1 MDYCQVSIQIK
12 LLETL
17 VYVVWTKFIW
27 NILYLICGIC
37 VLHKIY
43 SNLQVGSNVANM
55 ISHSSSRRMRME
67 SPLTSI
73 VNWVWYWHIYLNCF
87 AETFQDGYVSVSQRW
102 RSKKFRFYCFSNE
115 TTITQVTKKCLHIFV
130 LRRTLNWHSWVQQIT
145 FKVKFSFIK

>member
-1 MDYCQVSIQIK
+1 VDYCQASIQIK

-27 NILYLICGIC
+27 NILYLVCGIC

-73 VNWVWYWHIYLNCF
+73 VNWVWYWHIYLIFF
-87 AETFQDGYVSVSQRW
+87 AETSQDGDVSVSQRW

-115 TTITQVTKKCLHIFV
+115 TTITQVTKKCLFLYFV
-130 LRRTLNWHSWVQQIT
+130 ELWTGIHEFNKLHS
-145 FKVKFSFIK
+145 K